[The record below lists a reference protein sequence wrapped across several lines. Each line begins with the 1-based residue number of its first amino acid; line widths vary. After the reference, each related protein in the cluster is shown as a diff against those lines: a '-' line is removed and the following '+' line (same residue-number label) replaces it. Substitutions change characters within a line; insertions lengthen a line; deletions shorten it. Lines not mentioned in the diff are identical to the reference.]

1 MQLQSATGR
10 IIQTNRRQSPLRLM
24 SQCVGL
30 IVSPAKQKRD
40 IGIAFPA
47 LTSSAAALAA

>member
-1 MQLQSATGR
+1 MNKFGNLDNLQRAK

-30 IVSPAKQKRD
+30 INKLVV
-40 IGIAFPA
+40 
-47 LTSSAAALAA
+47 